1 MTREDI
7 ILSYKN
13 KVFSNESVSEIDLE
27 NNDPELYSA
36 IIKEFNS
43 YDSFIEV
50 VEFELKEELKTEYK
64 RRFLKNETLSEIEVV
79 NIDPDFFNV
88 VLKVFGS
95 WHKLEKEVGI
105 LQRHFKEREKYFLF
119 LMMKERK
126 ERFGMEAMRHK
137 NIEENVKE
145 SIMNGFGT
153 VKKLTKDILDGWN
166 QDRILFEAH
175 TFFITGGKP
184 NNLKKERSLL
194 FEHIGKFFIDEEH
207 FYDEYQKRFLIQP
220 LEKTSN
226 NTTTKSTV
234 IKRTN
239 KKKAERQKLLPTGSG
254 NTELTVDKFLQW
266 GYITKEDADEI
277 KAAMNITR
285 EQLIEFVESKPMN
298 YGDSDMKKE
307 DKSMWR
313 ALQVHEFKSIDEV
326 RFSIFA
332 ERKKA

>member
-7 ILSYKN
+7 ILNYKN
-13 KVFSNESVSEIDLE
+13 KIFSGESVSKTDLE
-27 NNDPELYSA
+27 KNEPELYSA
-36 IIKEFNS
+36 ITKEFNS

-50 VEFELKEELKTEYK
+50 AECELREDLITEYK
-64 RRFLKNETLSEIEVV
+64 RRFLKNETLSEKEVV
-79 NIDPDFFNV
+79 NIDPDYFNL

-126 ERFGMEAMRHK
+126 ERFGIEAMRHK
-137 NIEENVKE
+137 NIEDSVKT

-194 FEHIGKFFIDEEH
+194 AKHIGKFFIDEEH

-220 LEKTSN
+220 LENAKNKSAAKT
-226 NTTTKSTV
+226 TV
-234 IKRTN
+234 AKKPV
-239 KKKAERQKLLPTGSG
+239 KKKVEKQPMLSG
-254 NTELTVDKFLQW
+254 NAGVDLEKLVKW
-266 GYITKEDADEI
+266 GYISQDDAAAI
-277 KAAMNITR
+277 KSALNITR
-285 EQLIEFVESKPMN
+285 EQMIEFVESKPMN
-298 YGDSDMKKE
+298 YGEKE
-307 DKSMWR
+307 LKAENKEMWQ
-313 ALQVHEFKSIDEV
+313 AIKQEFGSIDDV

>member
-7 ILSYKN
+7 ILSYKT
-13 KVFSNESVSEIDLE
+13 KVTSNETVSEIDLE
-27 NNDPELYSA
+27 NNEPELYSA

-50 VEFELKEELKTEYK
+50 VESELREELKTEYK

-79 NIDPDFFNV
+79 NIDPDYFNA

-220 LEKTSN
+220 LEKAN
-226 NTTTKSTV
+226 NNSTAKSSV

-239 KKKAERQKLLPTGSG
+239 KKKAERRPMLSGDKL
-254 NTELTVDKFLQW
+254 VDIDLLIKM
-266 GYITKEDADEI
+266 GYITNEDAASI
-277 KAAMNITR
+277 KNMMKITR
-285 EQLIEFVESKPMN
+285 EQMIEFVESKPMN
-298 YGDSDMKKE
+298 YGDTELKNENEGMWQAIKKE
-307 DKSMWR
+307 
-313 ALQVHEFKSIDEV
+313 FGSIDDV